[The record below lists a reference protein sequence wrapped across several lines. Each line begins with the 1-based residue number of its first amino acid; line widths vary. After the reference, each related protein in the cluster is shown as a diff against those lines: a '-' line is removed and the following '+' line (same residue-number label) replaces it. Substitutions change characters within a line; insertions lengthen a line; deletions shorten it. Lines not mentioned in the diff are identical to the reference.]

1 MMKYTIVLT
10 EKPEG
15 GLLVSIPALPHL
27 TIEADSRDQAIH
39 LACQAIGEI
48 VSRSEIVQV
57 DIPYPYPTVSPPNEI
72 PWQWLG
78 AAKDDPT
85 WDALFDDI
93 ERNRDA
99 SRETT

>member
-1 MMKYTIVLT
+1 MKYTIVLT

-15 GLLVSIPALPHL
+15 GLRVSIPALPHL
-27 TIEADSRDQAIH
+27 TIEADSRDHAIH
-39 LACQAIGEI
+39 LACQAIGE
-48 VSRSEIVQV
+48 VASRSEIIQV
-57 DIPYPYPTVSPPNEI
+57 DVPHPIQTDPPPDHV

-93 ERNRDA
+93 ERNRD
-99 SRETT
+99 STRETT

>member
-10 EKPEG
+10 EKTEG
-15 GLLVSIPALPHL
+15 GLHVSIPALPHL

-39 LACQAIGEI
+39 LACQAIGE
-48 VSRSEIVQV
+48 VASRSEIVQV
-57 DIPYPYPTVSPPNEI
+57 DIPHPTPIASPPAEV

-99 SRETT
+99 SREAT